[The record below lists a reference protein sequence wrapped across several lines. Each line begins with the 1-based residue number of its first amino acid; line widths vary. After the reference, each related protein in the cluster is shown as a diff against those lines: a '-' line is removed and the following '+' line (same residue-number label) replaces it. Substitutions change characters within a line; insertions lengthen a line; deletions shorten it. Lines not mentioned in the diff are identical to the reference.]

1 MKLKKL
7 FIGALII
14 FSLSQAGLFSQS
26 NQTKNTEPKPYS
38 EDEFIQPLEDLRRFE
53 IITLGSMPFIT
64 LNTAI
69 VFNGINYATGKSS
82 KFNPLATAD
91 YKPDEMKTVI
101 LTSLCIS
108 AGIGITDFVIRVVK
122 RHRSYKKID
131 LSDAV
136 KIELDLDEPQES
148 DFLEEEE

>member
-69 VFNGINYATGKSS
+69 VFKTLNPSAYVFNLETLPSGLSLYVTGSS
-82 KFNPLATAD
+82 TNL
-91 YKPDEMKTVI
+91 
-101 LTSLCIS
+101 
-108 AGIGITDFVIRVVK
+108 
-122 RHRSYKKID
+122 
-131 LSDAV
+131 
-136 KIELDLDEPQES
+136 
-148 DFLEEEE
+148 